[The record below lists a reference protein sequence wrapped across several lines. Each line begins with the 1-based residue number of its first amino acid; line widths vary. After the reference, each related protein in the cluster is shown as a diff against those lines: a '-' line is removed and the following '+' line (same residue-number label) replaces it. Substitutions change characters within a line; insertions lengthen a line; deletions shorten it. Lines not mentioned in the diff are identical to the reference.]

1 MILFDANKCVS
12 CNSCIRACPTP
23 EANKAVQ
30 TEDGRTVYNIDPN
43 KCIRCGACVKDC
55 SHGARTYEDDTAG
68 FWNDVKG
75 GKQVVLLVAP
85 SIKVAFDGCWRNVL
99 EFLRSNGVKDI
110 YDVSFGADICT
121 WAHIRYLQKN
131 PGKKLISQPCPAIV
145 NYMLKYCKEVL
156 PNLSPVQSPILC
168 AAIYLRKYLGVN
180 AKLAALTPC
189 IAKQDEFRMTG
200 VVDYN
205 VTFQHLGQLLEEKG
219 FHLADQKGKRS
230 AFEFSGPQGIMGAIY
245 PRPGGLKACL
255 ELEAP
260 SLNVIS
266 SEGTGHIYQE
276 LAQYPTV
283 GARDLPDVFDVL
295 SCGRGCGSGPA
306 IGTPLSVYRMS
317 GILNGI
323 EKYNRNNRVK
333 MDRKGRDKQFLAFD
347 KKLDPADFLRSY
359 TAHSIEQRS
368 YTDEQID
375 EVLHSLG
382 KHTDTEMNYNCHA
395 CGFRTCRELAK
406 AILDGTS
413 LPSSCSQYTLHEA
426 DRRREQI
433 AQTNDSISAITTQLS
448 EVVSRLTDSISGVTS
463 ATSGITELNGQNSQQ
478 AAALG
483 DVVKELHTLTD
494 NIAESMAAIDESVTG
509 FSKMT
514 RNISDIARQINILA
528 INASIEAA
536 RAGEYGKGF
545 SVVAEEVRSL
555 AEHSQTAVTEAETS
569 NKLVFSNISD
579 VNGIVTTINDRMSD
593 ILTMMNSMQS
603 NIAATLEKGSTIS
616 TEMSGVSEIA
626 STVDNLVNQAE
637 DVLHTAD

>member
-1 MILFDANKCVS
+1 MKILYAAS
-12 CNSCIRACPTP
+12 EATP
-23 EANKAVQ
+23 FAKSGGLADVAGSLPKAL
-30 TEDGRTVYNIDPN
+30 
-43 KCIRCGACVKDC
+43 VKD
-55 SHGARTYEDDTAG
+55 GVDARVIMPLYGDLKMRDRLEYVTNYSVPVGWRSQYCGLFKAEVNGVTYYFLDNEYYFKRRGLYGFYDDGERFAFFSRAVLETLFYIDFTPDIINCNDWQTALVPVYLNLYYRHLDKFNRIKTIFTIHNIAYQGKYGTDILEDTCGIGHRDQHI
-68 FWNDVKG
+68 VEY
-75 GKQVVLLVAP
+75 
-85 SIKVAFDGCWRNVL
+85 DGCAN
-99 EFLRSNGVKDI
+99 F
-110 YDVSFGADICT
+110 
-121 WAHIRYLQKN
+121 
-131 PGKKLISQPCPAIV
+131 
-145 NYMLKYCKEVL
+145 M
-156 PNLSPVQSPILC
+156 
-168 AAIYLRKYLGVN
+168 
-180 AKLAALTPC
+180 
-189 IAKQDEFRMTG
+189 
-200 VVDYN
+200 
-205 VTFQHLGQLLEEKG
+205 KG
-219 FHLADQKGKRS
+219 
-230 AFEFSGPQGIMGAIY
+230 AFETADKITTVSPTYAQEILDPWFSY
-245 PRPGGLKACL
+245 GLDALLREK
-255 ELEAP
+255 
-260 SLNVIS
+260 
-266 SEGTGHIYQE
+266 
-276 LAQYPTV
+276 QYK
-283 GARDLPDVFDVL
+283 L
-295 SCGRGCGSGPA
+295 C
-306 IGTPLSVYRMS
+306 

-359 TAHSIEQRS
+359 TAHSVEQRS

-406 AILDGTS
+406 AILDGIS